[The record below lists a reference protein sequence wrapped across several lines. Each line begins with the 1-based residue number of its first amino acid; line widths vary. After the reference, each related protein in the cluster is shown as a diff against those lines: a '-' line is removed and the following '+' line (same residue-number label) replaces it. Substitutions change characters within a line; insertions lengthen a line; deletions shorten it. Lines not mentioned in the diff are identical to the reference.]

1 MIHSLLCKSVIIMQ
15 IIINSEN
22 KNLTISVVKDN
33 IYINKKKQRLIPL
46 PSILHNKKIKNEY
59 ISCLDLIHKNLKNNK
74 EYEFN
79 DKKLFNWLNI

>member
-1 MIHSLLCKSVIIMQ
+1 MH

-33 IYINKKKQRLIPL
+33 IYINKKKKQLLPL
-46 PSILHNKKIKNEY
+46 PGILYKKKEKNVY

-74 EYEFN
+74 EYKFD